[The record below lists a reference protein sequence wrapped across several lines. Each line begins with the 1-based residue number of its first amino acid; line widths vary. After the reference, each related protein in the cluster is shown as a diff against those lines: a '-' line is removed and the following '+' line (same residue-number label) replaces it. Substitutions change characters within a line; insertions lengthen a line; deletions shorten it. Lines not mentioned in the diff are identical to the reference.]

1 MRKKA
6 DLLRELVK
14 GAKRESYPDGR
25 TGLLI
30 EQYDRDAENFR
41 DLIESK
47 PKEALIQVFLE
58 KHPVLLLHAMLDG
71 FYPAASTRCALYSK
85 VDLGTEYEIDF
96 AFCSAN
102 SMGLWWSFVE
112 IERSDVPLFN
122 KAGDPTKQLTH
133 AMRQITDWDSWLMD
147 NSVYASIELAKIA
160 EDSLRYFGWFTG
172 DYARDGALRRPCNYF
187 IVIGRRA
194 TLSTSDNRRRRAICT
209 QNRGLQI
216 VTYDRLFDDYNV
228 DKKEKLSGNKDEI
241 RNVREILRK
250 R

>member
-1 MRKKA
+1 
-6 DLLRELVK
+6 
-14 GAKRESYPDGR
+14 
-25 TGLLI
+25 
-30 EQYDRDAENFR
+30 
-41 DLIESK
+41 
-47 PKEALIQVFLE
+47 
-58 KHPVLLLHAMLDG
+58 LLLHAMLDG

-112 IERSDVPLFN
+112 IERPDVPLFN

-147 NSVYASIELAKIA
+147 NSVYASIELAKMA
-160 EDSLRYFGWFTG
+160 EDRLRYFGWFTG

-228 DKKEKLSGNKDEI
+228 DKREKLSGSKGEI